1 MWNPW
6 PEEPPTPEDYC
17 MFVADACQLPRPLKE
32 AGVDLRNC
40 LATRLSKSVAEDIL
54 HVYDYGKETGGVFRG
69 GAPAPASIPKEDA
82 GRRIGILIFNKQAY
96 ESAKRQHKE
105 YWEWRR
111 NRNEA
116 RWVQQERGQL
126 DYDAKNMMHLTR
138 LLFSGES
145 IVKNGRP
152 IVRFTG
158 EKLETLLSIRRGEWE
173 FDRIIAHAEAIQ
185 ARIIDGK
192 DRLPADCDTE
202 KVSDL
207 VAEVMVKAGVR

>member
-1 MWNPW
+1 MFITQRAVESHLGYAVSQMKKAKGANKRVWNPW

-17 MFVADACQLPRPLKE
+17 MFLRDVHELPKPLKE
-32 AGVDLRNC
+32 SGVDLRTC
-40 LATRLSKSVAEDIL
+40 LATRLSKSVTEDVM

-69 GAPAPASIPKEDA
+69 GAPVVS
-82 GRRIGILIFNKQAY
+82 
-96 ESAKRQHKE
+96 E
-105 YWEWRR
+105 YWDWRR
-111 NRNEA
+111 HRNDA

-145 IVKNGRP
+145 IVMNGRP

-173 FDRIIAHAEAIQ
+173 FDKIITHAETIQ

-192 DRLPADCDTE
+192 DRLAAECDKE

-207 VAEVMVKAGVR
+207 IAEVMRKAGVA

>member
-1 MWNPW
+1 MTRHSHASWIVFLELLGEQEQFFQERASW
-6 PEEPPTPEDYC
+6 HYC
-17 MFVADACQLPRPLKE
+17 PY
-32 AGVDLRNC
+32 
-40 LATRLSKSVAEDIL
+40 LAI
-54 HVYDYGKETGGVFRG
+54 G
-69 GAPAPASIPKEDA
+69 
-82 GRRIGILIFNKQAY
+82 IGILIFNKQAY

-173 FDRIIAHAEAIQ
+173 FDRIIAHAETIQ

-192 DRLPADCDTE
+192 DRLPVECDKE

-207 VAEVMVKAGVR
+207 IAEVMRKAGVQ